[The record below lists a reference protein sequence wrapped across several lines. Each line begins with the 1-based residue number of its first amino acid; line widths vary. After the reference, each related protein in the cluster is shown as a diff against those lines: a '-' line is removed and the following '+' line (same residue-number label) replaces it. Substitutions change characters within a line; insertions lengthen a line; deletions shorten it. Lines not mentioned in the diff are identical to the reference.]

1 MEIIPEKSR
10 KLLGSFAK
18 MTPRQIRK
26 WATLGWASYGRF
38 VQMNAN
44 DKPAGR
50 KQYLGFVLKNVF
62 GEEKPQIVADIEPF
76 YREILSVYPDWE
88 SMSVQT
94 QNEYLFAGT
103 GFLCW
108 QNLPCPKCNKDLLAE
123 AKDFFLSAGHGTYAK
138 GIKSVELLTGI
149 KGTANKVYAI
159 YYERPV
165 CNSMIIF
172 TTYKNIEYDFALSV
186 DGSVDC
192 IVNRAGKFVSCF
204 DYAPCPPIYRELFVM
219 KIREYLEKILVGMK

>member
-123 AKDFFLSAGHGTYAK
+123 AKEFFFVGRTWH
-138 GIKSVELLTGI
+138 ICER
-149 KGTANKVYAI
+149 NKVG
-159 YYERPV
+159 RT
-165 CNSMIIF
+165 F
-172 TTYKNIEYDFALSV
+172 
-186 DGSVDC
+186 DGNKRYSKQGL
-192 IVNRAGKFVSCF
+192 R
-204 DYAPCPPIYRELFVM
+204 
-219 KIREYLEKILVGMK
+219 YLLRTPSL

>member
-1 MEIIPEKSR
+1 MAIIPEKSR

-50 KQYLGFVLKNVF
+50 KQYLDFVLKNIF
-62 GEEKPQIVADIEPF
+62 GEEKPRIVADIEAF
-76 YREILSVYPDWE
+76 YREILGVFPDWE
-88 SMSVQT
+88 SMSVQA

-108 QNLPCPKCNKDLLAE
+108 RNLPCPKCDKALLAE
-123 AKDFFLSAGHGTYAK
+123 AKELLLSAGHGAYAK
-138 GIKSVELLTGI
+138 GIRSVELLAEM
-149 KGTANKVYAI
+149 KGAANKVYAI

-172 TTYKNIEYDFALSV
+172 TTFKNLEYNFALSV
-186 DGSVDC
+186 DGFVDC
-192 IVNRAGKFVSCF
+192 IVNRNGKFVSCY
-204 DYAPCPPIYRELFVM
+204 DYAPCPPIYRELFVARV
-219 KIREYLEKILVGMK
+219 REYLEKFLSGVK

>member
-1 MEIIPEKSR
+1 MPEGICTVESR
-10 KLLGSFAK
+10 
-18 MTPRQIRK
+18 
-26 WATLGWASYGRF
+26 AS
-38 VQMNAN
+38 
-44 DKPAGR
+44 KP
-50 KQYLGFVLKNVF
+50 
-62 GEEKPQIVADIEPF
+62 
-76 YREILSVYPDWE
+76 S
-88 SMSVQT
+88 
-94 QNEYLFAGT
+94 
-103 GFLCW
+103 
-108 QNLPCPKCNKDLLAE
+108 
-123 AKDFFLSAGHGTYAK
+123 
-138 GIKSVELLTGI
+138 SVELLTGI

-192 IVNRAGKFVSCF
+192 IVNRDGKFVSCF